1 MTHRHA
7 PDPQDGSEPK
17 SNVARRRL
25 CQRPIRKAPFPWWV
39 LLPSVC
45 ALAIGIHLWGP
56 ILSSRV
62 GIAQPTPVVKADAT
76 SEGAAPTPD
85 AEPASPVPAVRVQA
99 TGLSPQ
105 TAAPPVA
112 SDAASAVRQADH
124 AQTTNPEPAE
134 ANGQT
139 SSAEPNQPARAMA
152 RAPHPVTTKIAPPK
166 SLGGYR
172 LAGPY
177 SHKNLSVFLVC
188 ATPSMGDCLYT
199 TLDEALADKRVI
211 VHETGQVNELSIEN
225 VSETEVFIQA
235 GDIVKG
241 GRQDRVLAYD
251 LILPPHSGQ
260 VPVASYCVEHG
271 RWSQRGNE
279 VAGRFSE
286 SNAMLPSKEG
296 KMGFRGGAKSQQ
308 AVWNSVSE
316 TQQKL
321 GARLEKSVAA
331 PESASSLQ
339 LSLEDK
345 DLKAVADEY
354 VAALKDCAD
363 RTPDAVGMLF
373 AVNGEVNSGD
383 LYGSR
388 PMFRKLW
395 PRLLKAAAVEATA
408 NYKRDT
414 PAVQPPDGAIAQL
427 LDPPPSAQTSAI
439 EVTEGQQEIR
449 QEYGGNIFL
458 ESRDSTRPERWLRR
472 SYLAKP
478 SSAGRR

>member
-1 MTHRHA
+1 M
-7 PDPQDGSEPK
+7 E
-17 SNVARRRL
+17 
-25 CQRPIRKAPFPWWV
+25 
-39 LLPSVC
+39 
-45 ALAIGIHLWGP
+45 
-56 ILSSRV
+56 
-62 GIAQPTPVVKADAT
+62 
-76 SEGAAPTPD
+76 
-85 AEPASPVPAVRVQA
+85 
-99 TGLSPQ
+99 
-105 TAAPPVA
+105 
-112 SDAASAVRQADH
+112 
-124 AQTTNPEPAE
+124 
-134 ANGQT
+134 
-139 SSAEPNQPARAMA
+139 
-152 RAPHPVTTKIAPPK
+152 
-166 SLGGYR
+166 
-172 LAGPY
+172 
-177 SHKNLSVFLVC
+177 
-188 ATPSMGDCLYT
+188 DCLYT

-211 VHETGQVNELSIEN
+211 VSETGQVNELSIEN

-251 LILPPHSGQ
+251 LILPPHSGK

-279 VAGRFSE
+279 VAGHFSE
-286 SNAMLPSKEG
+286 SNAMIPSKES
-296 KMGFRGGAKSQQ
+296 KMGFRGGGKSQQ
-308 AVWNSVSE
+308 AVWDSVSE

-345 DLKAVADEY
+345 DLKVVADEY

-414 PAVQPPDGAIAQL
+414 PAVMPPDGAIAQL
-427 LDPPPSAQTSAI
+427 LDPPPSAQTSAM
-439 EVTEGQQEIR
+439 EVTEGQQEVR
-449 QEYGGNIFL
+449 QEYEGNVLL
-458 ESRDSTRPERWLRR
+458 ETRESNRPDRWLRR
-472 SYLAKP
+472 SYLAKSP
-478 SSAGRR
+478 GVTRR